1 VLAAV
6 AEKLNKP
13 RRKPHCWSWN
23 LMASE
28 SKRCGYVAI
37 VGRPNVGKSTLLNH
51 VLGQKISIT
60 SRKPQTTR
68 HQVLGIKT
76 EGDRQIIFVDT
87 PGLHKLE
94 SKAIN
99 RYMNR
104 AASSAIKDVDVIVF
118 VVDRTAWTDEDEMV
132 LHRVVGAGVPTILAV
147 NKVDLLEDK
156 SRLLPH
162 LQMLA
167 AKGDFAAIMP
177 MSALAHHNV
186 KELEVEILK
195 YLPHATH
202 FFPEDQ
208 ITNRSQRFLA
218 AEIVREKIMRQ
229 LGDELPYSV
238 TVEIEEF
245 KSEGAV
251 LHISAVIF
259 VERKGQKKILI
270 GEGGSRLRSIGSDA
284 RRDMEPLF
292 DSKIMLRLWIK
303 VKSGWSD
310 DERALRSLG
319 YDDQ

>member
-1 VLAAV
+1 MET
-6 AEKLNKP
+6 EKA
-13 RRKPHCWSWN
+13 
-23 LMASE
+23 M
-28 SKRCGYVAI
+28 RCGYVAI

-51 VLGQKISIT
+51 ILGQKISIT

-76 EGDRQIIFVDT
+76 EGGHQIIFVDT
-87 PGLHKLE
+87 PGLHKVE
-94 SKAIN
+94 TRAIN

-104 AASSAIKDVDVIVF
+104 AASSAIADVDVIVF

-132 LHRVVGAGVPTILAV
+132 LQRVVSAGVPTILAV

-156 SRLLPH
+156 RRMLPH
-162 LQMLA
+162 LQDLEK
-167 AKGDFAAIMP
+167 KGDFAAIMP
-177 MSALAHHNV
+177 LSALQQHNV
-186 KELEVEILK
+186 AELETEILK
-195 YLPHATH
+195 YLPRARH

-208 ITNRSQRFLA
+208 ITDRSQRFLA

-229 LGDELPYSV
+229 LGDELPYAA

-245 KSEGAV
+245 KAEGGV

-270 GEGGSRLRSIGSDA
+270 GQGGARLRAIGTDA

>member
-1 VLAAV
+1 M
-6 AEKLNKP
+6 ETEP
-13 RRKPHCWSWN
+13 
-23 LMASE
+23 
-28 SKRCGYVAI
+28 KRCGYVAI

-68 HQVLGIKT
+68 HQVVGIKT
-76 EGDRQIIFVDT
+76 EGDSQIIFVDT

-104 AASSAIKDVDVIVF
+104 AANAAIKDVDVIVF

-132 LHRVVGAGVPTILAV
+132 LQRVSGAGVPTIVAV
-147 NKVDLLEDK
+147 NKADLLEDK
-156 SRLLPH
+156 TRLLPH
-162 LQMLA
+162 LQSLA
-167 AKGDFAAIMP
+167 TRGEFAAIMP
-177 MSALAHHNV
+177 MSALAQHNV
-186 KELEVEILK
+186 AELEAEILK
-195 YLPHATH
+195 YLPLADH

-208 ITNRSQRFLA
+208 ITDRSQRFLA

-238 TVEIEEF
+238 TVEIEQF
-245 KSEGAV
+245 KSEGAI

-270 GEGGSRLRSIGSDA
+270 GEGGARLRSIGTEA

-292 DSKIMLRLWIK
+292 DSKVMLRLWIK

-319 YDDQ
+319 YDER